1 MTWLICSQALSLCF
15 PSLKFPSNERVS
27 QPTLP
32 SLTACTCID
41 LSLVATLLV
50 PSHIQTYVVTSFFR
64 RLCTLSLL
72 QQVSGDMHPFP
83 YQVVSDSPRI
93 FYLFLDASL
102 LFRLVIFFQFLIS
115 QQHAFLKIPTQS
127 TCPSV
132 QEEGGQREP

>member
-1 MTWLICSQALSLCF
+1 MTWLICSQALSLCS

-50 PSHIQTYVVTSFFR
+50 PSHIQTYAVTSSFR
-64 RLCTLSLL
+64 RLCILSLL
-72 QQVSGDMHPFP
+72 QQVSSDMHLFP
-83 YQVVSDSPRI
+83 YQAVSDSLTI
-93 FYLFLDASL
+93 FYPSLDASL
-102 LFRLVIFFQFLIS
+102 QFRLVAFSQFLVS

>member
-1 MTWLICSQALSLCF
+1 M
-15 PSLKFPSNERVS
+15 
-27 QPTLP
+27 
-32 SLTACTCID
+32 CID
-41 LSLVATLLV
+41 LFLVATLLV
-50 PSHIQTYVVTSFFR
+50 LSHIQTYVVTSFFR

-83 YQVVSDSPRI
+83 YQVVSDSLRI
-93 FYLFLDASL
+93 SYPFLGASL
-102 LFRLVIFFQFLIS
+102 LFRLVAFSQFLIS